1 MDIQKE
7 LKTILTDSNLFEWD
21 REYIEIYFNEV
32 WKRYWNEDKDTIFS
46 TVELREFWFYL
57 KILLLSRLANEDNLK
72 AIERLRVELN
82 YDAKKFEIPKYTLK
96 TRRYPDVLESK

>member
-7 LKTILTDSNLFEWD
+7 LKTILTDSNLFELD
-21 REYIEIYFNEV
+21 REYVEIYFNVV
-32 WKRYWNEDKDTIFS
+32 WKRYWNEDKDTTFAS
-46 TVELREFWFYL
+46 TELREFWFYL

-82 YDAKKFEIPKYTLK
+82 YDAKKFENRKYTLK